1 VHWRASKPG
10 LSLAEVLV
18 FPKTASARPEVL
30 TFIPQFRL
38 HSGWLAAALVAL
50 AVAGAGVWM
59 ALTVGNPFPPDTL
72 IMATGPEGSAYQEF
86 GARYHEV
93 LGRAGIDLRVVQT
106 EGGVENLR
114 RLRDPASG
122 VKVAF
127 VESGLTNREESPSL
141 VSLGTVSL
149 EALWSFFRGGT
160 QGGGVRTKLKGKRIS
175 IEPEGS
181 ATRVLARQLLALN
194 AVDETSVVLLGLP
207 PEQGA
212 EALLR
217 GEIDGA
223 VMLTSWRSPVV
234 RRLLVA
240 DGVVL
245 ESYPRADAYVSLFP
259 SLYKVVLPTGV
270 ADLARNIPA
279 GDVTLLAVE
288 ASLIVRE
295 DLHPALH
302 YLLLEA
308 ASEIHGGPEIFHKAG
323 RFPAAEAVN
332 LPLSAQAREFYQSG
346 LPFLYRVLPL
356 WLAGLTQRLL
366 ILLIPLFVLV
376 FPAVRFLPGIYQYLM
391 ERPIYKLYGE
401 LMRLEAELNQAG
413 PQHAPELTAVLD
425 DLARRANQLSVPLRY
440 SQRLFILKSH
450 IALTREEANKR
461 RQAVLKARSPDRSE
475 NRSALTGM

>member
-1 VHWRASKPG
+1 
-10 LSLAEVLV
+10 
-18 FPKTASARPEVL
+18 
-30 TFIPQFRL
+30 
-38 HSGWLAAALVAL
+38 
-50 AVAGAGVWM
+50 
-59 ALTVGNPFPPDTL
+59 
-72 IMATGPEGSAYQEF
+72 MATGPEGSAYHEL
-86 GARYHEV
+86 GARYQEV
-93 LGRAGIDLRVVQT
+93 LRRAGIDLRVVRT
-106 EGGVENLR
+106 EGGVENLV

-127 VESGLTNREESPSL
+127 VESGLTNREESPDL

-149 EALWSFFRGGT
+149 EPLWSFFRGRALGDEA
-160 QGGGVRTKLKGKRIS
+160 RTKLKGKRIS

-181 ATRVLARQLLALN
+181 ATRVLARRLLALN
-194 AVDETSVVLLGLP
+194 GIAETSVVLLGLP
-207 PEQGA
+207 PEQSA

-245 ESYPRADAYVSLFP
+245 ESYPRADAYVALFP

-270 ADLARNIPA
+270 ADLARNIPPK
-279 GDVTLLAVE
+279 DVTLLAVE
-288 ASLIVRE
+288 ASLVVRQG
-295 DLHPALH
+295 LHPALQ

-308 ASEIHGGPEIFHKAG
+308 ASEIHGGPEIFHQSG

-346 LPFLYRVLPL
+346 LPFGYRVLPL
-356 WLAGLTQRLL
+356 WLAGITQRLL

-376 FPAVRFLPGIYQYLM
+376 FPAVRFLPGIYQYLI
-391 ERPIYKLYGE
+391 ERRIYNLYGQ
-401 LMRLEAELNQAG
+401 LMVLEAELNQAN
-413 PQHAPELTAVLD
+413 PARADEVAAELD
-425 DLARRANQLSVPLRY
+425 DLAKRASNLSVPLRY

-450 IALTREEANKR
+450 IALTKEQVEKR
-461 RQAVLKARSPDRSE
+461 RRALS
-475 NRSALTGM
+475 SAATA